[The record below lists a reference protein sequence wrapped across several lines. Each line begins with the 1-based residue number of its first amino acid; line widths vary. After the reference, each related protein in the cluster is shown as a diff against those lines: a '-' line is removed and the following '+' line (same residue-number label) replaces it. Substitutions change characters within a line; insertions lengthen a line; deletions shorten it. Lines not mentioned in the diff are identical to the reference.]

1 MLRSRTSQQ
10 STKSVFRTNCKKK
23 KTVFNIEPKE
33 PTLLY
38 SLSNERAATTCP
50 SCSVI
55 KAAAPAV
62 PPVIETKH

>member
-10 STKSVFRTNCKKK
+10 RVYLGLIVKK